1 MRISFKI
8 LLITTC
14 LSILFTTISIGQIST
29 QRVKGRI
36 IDQESNEPIEG
47 VEVELMNYVPLKI
60 VSTDESGEY
69 EFRSIPLG
77 VHRLLLIHEQYQTLI
92 VPDVEVAMEQPTILN
107 IKMKKEVFAA
117 SLGPSKA
124 EIIAKKKRFTEIP
137 LAVNPEMLGS
147 NIYDP
152 EQQLRYAGS
161 RLDALQTLNNLPG
174 LRPSASFN
182 NEISIRG
189 QSPIFTAFRIEG
201 VPVPNLNQ
209 LPIPQ
214 STAGAFSV
222 LNPYMVDKFDVY
234 TAGINADYGHAAAGV
249 VDAKLKTAST
259 QRHEI
264 HLLLSPI
271 WMEGSMQL
279 PLQRERGQSLSL
291 SYRHSSMQWLNNIQK
306 INYLNSKAPVFQ
318 DAFFKLH
325 LPRTR
330 VGDLSIF
337 GLWAK
342 SKAAMPLGSLWLRS
356 MEQDNMLAVGGL
368 RHQLRLAPKIFI
380 SSVLGANFH
389 QNNSFIG
396 KDDSR
401 NVVYFQNQDIQLYLN
416 SKIEFRINRENSIF
430 TGIEGDYYLLNQKQG
445 ADSLAFVDFKGNSF
459 YSHAFVYWQSKI
471 KQVLSLNIGLQAQY
485 LQLSQKT
492 GLSPRLS
499 LRYDNGN
506 HAVVGQLGIL
516 QQELPWFVYL
526 QQDAS
531 GNRPNEKLDFMRNY
545 QLNLAYHW
553 RMAENWRLRI
563 QGFGQYIDNIAMAAD
578 SNVVFILNNMDYYS
592 LNPKIPALLSNGRG
606 YEFGGDL
613 VLEKFFGRGYYGSLT
628 ASAMDGR
635 YLNEKEKAYKLRYNG
650 NYSGALLAGREFNFG
665 AWGRNRFNI
674 DTRFAYIGGRYYT
687 PIDEA
692 ASAAVGY
699 EVRDLSQAWAKRSP
713 DYWSWDLRLSIKFST
728 NHSSHHFVAEC
739 LNILDVRSPLAFGF
753 SNNALRSIGN
763 QGRTFVLSYR
773 IGINYKS
780 LKKN

>member
-1 MRISFKI
+1 
-8 LLITTC
+8 
-14 LSILFTTISIGQIST
+14 
-29 QRVKGRI
+29 
-36 IDQESNEPIEG
+36 
-47 VEVELMNYVPLKI
+47 MNYVPLKI

-69 EFRSIPLG
+69 ELRSIPLG
-77 VHRLLLIHEQYQTLI
+77 VHRLLLIHELYQTLI
-92 VPDVEVAMEQPTILN
+92 VPDVEVILEQPTILN

-117 SLGPSKA
+117 SLGSSKA
-124 EIIAKKKRFTEIP
+124 EVIAKKKRFTEIAM
-137 LAVNPEMLGS
+137 AVNPEMVGMA

-161 RLDALQTLNNLPG
+161 RLDALQGLNNMPG

-234 TAGINADYGHAAAGV
+234 TLGLNADQGHAAAGL
-249 VDAKLKTAST
+249 VDVKLKTAST
-259 QRHEI
+259 QRYEI
-264 HLLLSPI
+264 QLELSPI
-271 WMEGSMQL
+271 WLEASMQM
-279 PLQRERGQSLSL
+279 PLQKERGQSLSL
-291 SYRHSSMQWLNNIQK
+291 SYRHSSMQWLNNIQNV
-306 INYLNSKAPVFQ
+306 NYLNNNAPVFQ

-330 VGDLSIF
+330 VGDLSLF
-337 GLWAK
+337 GLWAM
-342 SKAAMPLGSLWLRS
+342 SKTDMPFGSLWLRNIK
-356 MEQDNMLAVGGL
+356 QDNMLAVGGL
-368 RHQLRLAPKIFI
+368 RHHLRLAPKAFI
-380 SSVLGANFH
+380 STVLGGNFH
-389 QNNSFIG
+389 RNNSFIG
-396 KDDSR
+396 EDD
-401 NVVYFQNQDIQLYLN
+401 NKNTIYFQNQDVQLYLN
-416 SKIEFRINRENSIF
+416 SKAEFRINRENSIF
-430 TGIEGDYYLLNQKQG
+430 SGVEGDYYLLNQQQG
-445 ADSLAFVDFKGNSF
+445 ADSLAFVNFKGNSF

-485 LQLSQKT
+485 LHLSQKA

-506 HAVVGQLGIL
+506 HSIVGQLGIL

-526 QQDAS
+526 QQDTS
-531 GNRPNEKLDFMRNY
+531 GYRANKNLDFVKNY

-563 QGFGQYIDNIAMAAD
+563 QGFAQYTDNIPVAAD
-578 SNVVFILNNMDYYS
+578 SNVLFILNNMDYYS
-592 LNPKIPALLSNGRG
+592 LNPKIPTLLSNGYG

-613 VLEKFFGRGYYGSLT
+613 ILEKFFGRGYYGSFT
-628 ASAMDGR
+628 ASAMSGR
-635 YLNEKEKAYKLRYNG
+635 YFNQEQKAYNLRYNG

-692 ASAAVGY
+692 VSLAAGY

-713 DYWSWDLRLSIKFST
+713 DYWSWDLRLGIKLSGNNTSHQFS
-728 NHSSHHFVAEC
+728 VEC
-739 LNILDVRSPLAFGF
+739 LNILGVRAPLAFGF
-753 SNNALRSIGN
+753 SNDSLRSVSN

-773 IGINYKS
+773 MGINYKS
-780 LKKN
+780 LKRAK